1 MMTVNPLMNKI
12 GEIMRVISCQ
22 TMLCILFITALF
34 GGQKAMSQNTPDQGS
49 PIHIELAEKN
59 GFATM
64 THTGHQNNRI
74 GYRFHEHE
82 PIEFGKVPL
91 SESQANIDADEMNR
105 LEDEYKNSSQVFV
118 YTEHIEKD
126 EAWVKQDW
134 TFYMKPVQD
143 GVEILL
149 TVRTFNQGLPAYY
162 GIQQCFRL
170 GGESNN
176 EWRRKIAN
184 TPAFSEYELWRRQSG
199 DKKSLTRVMRNQTW
213 QVIPADEKTLGARTP
228 MGMAIDDLRT
238 RGNLMLEVSPYKAV
252 MQAPVDHGLITR
264 VDISET
270 WVCGIYWQNTSHVTN
285 HHPADCL
292 HSIVNIGNIPPF
304 SKRAIQGK
312 IYWFEG
318 SPDSLFAHFKND
330 FLEGKQHRRLE
341 IASCQF
347 PVSGDIT
354 ANADWIK
361 KQMRWAKVQSAELVQ
376 FPECALSGYGG
387 ADIKDFGD
395 YDWNLLKAETGS
407 ILELTKTLKLWVLLG
422 SSHRL
427 SRDHKPHNSL
437 YLVNPEGK
445 IIDRYDKRF
454 CTTGDLDYY
463 TPGDHFVTFDIND
476 IKCGLLICYD
486 VRFPELYREYSK
498 LGVEVL
504 FQSFYNARHRED
516 CIHPKIMPVTAQARA
531 ATNAFFMSLSNS
543 SAPYSWPCYSITPDG
558 LVEKKL
564 PANKA
569 GILLS
574 TIDAAKKYY
583 DPSKP
588 FRKETI
594 DGKLHSG
601 ATVQDPCSEDR
612 TVY

>member
-1 MMTVNPLMNKI
+1 MSALSYQTMFCIFLMTVLLN
-12 GEIMRVISCQ
+12 GQ
-22 TMLCILFITALF
+22 TAL
-34 GGQKAMSQNTPDQGS
+34 SQNTADHGS
-49 PIHIELAEKN
+49 HIHIELGVRS

-64 THTGHQNNRI
+64 THSEHKNNRI

-82 PIEFGKVPL
+82 PIEFGQVPL
-91 SESQANIDADEMNR
+91 SESQADINP
-105 LEDEYKNSSQVFV
+105 LEISELENEFKNATSVFV
-118 YTEHIEKD
+118 YQESIEKD
-126 EAWVKQDW
+126 KAWVKQDW
-134 TFYMKPVQD
+134 TFYMKPVHD

-149 TVRTFNQGLPAYY
+149 TVRTYNQGLPAFY
-162 GIQQCFRL
+162 GVQQCFRL
-170 GGESNN
+170 GGGSNI
-176 EWRRKIAN
+176 EWRRRIAN
-184 TPAFSEYELWRRQSG
+184 TPAFSEYELWQTQSG
-199 DKKSLTRVMRNQTW
+199 AQTSLTRVMRDQTW
-213 QVIPADEKTLGARTP
+213 QVIPAEEKTLGARTP
-228 MGMAIDDLRT
+228 LGMAIDYLRT
-238 RGNLMLEVSPYKAV
+238 GGNLMPEVGPYKAA
-252 MQAPVDHGLITR
+252 MLEPLDHGLITR
-264 VDISET
+264 VNIPET
-270 WVCGIYWQNTSHVTN
+270 WVCGIFWQNTSHVTN

-318 SPDSLFAHFKND
+318 SPDRLYAHYKKD
-330 FLEGKQHRRLE
+330 FLEHRRHHRLK
-341 IASCQF
+341 IAASQF
-347 PVSGDIT
+347 PVTSHIT
-354 ANADWIK
+354 ENAGWIK
-361 KQMRWAKVQSAELVQ
+361 KQMRQAKILGAELVQ

-387 ADIKDFGD
+387 ADIKDFAD
-395 YDWNLLKAETGS
+395 YDWTLLEAETRS
-407 ILELTKTLKLWVLLG
+407 VLELAKTLRLWVLLG

-427 SRDHKPHNSL
+427 SGDHKPHNSL

-454 CTTGDLDYY
+454 CTKGDLDHY
-463 TPGDHFVTFDIND
+463 TPGDHFVTFDINH

-498 LGVEVL
+498 LGAEVI

-531 ATNAFFMSLSNS
+531 ATNAFFMSLCNS
-543 SAPYSWPCYSITPDG
+543 SAPYSWPCYFITPDG

-594 DGKLHSG
+594 GGKLHSG
-601 ATVQDPCSEDR
+601 ETVQDPRSRDK

>member
-1 MMTVNPLMNKI
+1 
-12 GEIMRVISCQ
+12 MRKLSCQ
-22 TMLCILFITALF
+22 NILHILIIAGIF
-34 GGQKAMSQNTPDQGS
+34 GGQSALSQNTADHES
-49 PIHIELAEKN
+49 PIHIELGERS

-64 THTGHQNNRI
+64 THTGHKNNRI

-82 PIEFGKVPL
+82 PIEFGQVPL
-91 SESQANIDADEMNR
+91 SESQADINADEIHR
-105 LEDEYKNSSQVFV
+105 LEKEFKTSTRVFV
-118 YTEHIEKD
+118 YTEKIEKNK
-126 EAWVKQDW
+126 AWVKQEW
-134 TFYMKPVQD
+134 TFYMKPVHD

-149 TVRTFNQGLPAYY
+149 TVRTFNQGLPVYY
-162 GIQQCFRL
+162 GVQQCFRL
-170 GGESNN
+170 GGGSNI

-184 TPAFSEYELWRRQSG
+184 TPAFSEYELWRNQSG

-213 QVIPADEKTLGARTP
+213 QVIPAAEKTLGARTP

-238 RGNLMLEVSPYKAV
+238 GGNLMPEVGPYKAV
-252 MQAPVDHGLITR
+252 MQNPVDHGLITR
-264 VDISET
+264 VNIPET
-270 WVCGIYWQNTSHVTN
+270 WVCGIFWQNTSHVTN

-318 SPDSLFAHFKND
+318 SPDSLYAHFKKD
-330 FLEGKQHRRLE
+330 FLGEKQHHRLK
-341 IASCQF
+341 IATCQF
-347 PVSGDIT
+347 PVSGEIPE
-354 ANADWIK
+354 NADWIK
-361 KQMRWAKVQSAELVQ
+361 KQMQEAKIQGAELVQ

-387 ADIKDFGD
+387 ADIKNFAD
-395 YDWNLLKAETGS
+395 YDWNLLKAETGA
-407 ILELTKTLKLWVLLG
+407 ILELAKTLKLWVLLG

-427 SRDHKPHNSL
+427 SGDHKPHNSL
-437 YLVNPEGK
+437 YLVNPDGK

-498 LGVEVL
+498 SGVEVI

-516 CIHPKIMPVTAQARA
+516 CIHPKIMPVTAQVRA
-531 ATNAFFMSLSNS
+531 ATNAFFMSLTNS
-543 SAPYSWPCYSITPDG
+543 SAPYSWPCYFITPDG

-564 PANKA
+564 PANKP

-601 ATVQDPCSEDR
+601 KTIQDPRSENKA
-612 TVY
+612 VY

>member
-1 MMTVNPLMNKI
+1 MKRL
-12 GEIMRVISCQ
+12 SCQ
-22 TMLCILFITALF
+22 SILYILISVGIF
-34 GGQKAMSQNTPDQGS
+34 GGQSALSQNTADHGS
-49 PIHIELAEKN
+49 PIHIELGERS

-64 THTGHQNNRI
+64 VHTGHKNNRI

-82 PIEFGKVPL
+82 PIEFGQVPL
-91 SESQANIDADEMNR
+91 SESQANIDTDEINR
-105 LEDEYKNSSQVFV
+105 LEDEYKSSPQVFV

-134 TFYMKPVQD
+134 TFYMKPVDD

-149 TVRTFNQGLPAYY
+149 SVRTFNRGLPAYY
-162 GIQQCFRL
+162 GVQQCFRL
-170 GGESNN
+170 GGGSNI

-184 TPAFSEYELWRRQSG
+184 TPAFSEYELWRNQSE
-199 DKKSLTRVMRNQTW
+199 DKKSLTRVMRDQTW
-213 QVIPADEKTLGARTP
+213 QVIPAEEKTLGARTP

-238 RGNLMLEVSPYKAV
+238 QGNLMPEVGPYKAV
-252 MQAPVDHGLITR
+252 MQNPVDHGLITR
-264 VDISET
+264 VNIPET

-304 SKRAIQGK
+304 SRRAIQGK

-318 SPDSLFAHFKND
+318 SLDSLYAHFKKD
-330 FLEGKQHRRLE
+330 FLEEKQHHRLK
-341 IASCQF
+341 IATCQF
-347 PVSGDIT
+347 PVSSEISE
-354 ANADWIK
+354 NADWIK
-361 KQMRWAKVQSAELVQ
+361 KQMQEAKIQGAELVQ

-387 ADIKDFGD
+387 ADIKSFAD
-395 YDWNLLKAETGS
+395 YDWNLLKAETGT
-407 ILELTKTLKLWVLLG
+407 ILELAKTLKLWLVLG

-427 SRDHKPHNSL
+427 SGDHKPHNAL

-463 TPGDHFVTFDIND
+463 TPGDH
-476 IKCGLLICYD
+476 YD

-498 LGVEVL
+498 MGAEVI
-504 FQSFYNARHRED
+504 FQSFYNARHKEN
-516 CIHPKIMPVTAQARA
+516 CIHPKIMPVTAQVRA

-543 SAPYSWPCYSITPDG
+543 SAPYSWPCYFITPDG

-569 GILLS
+569 GILLF

-594 DGKLHSG
+594 GGKLHSG
-601 ATVQDPCSEDR
+601 KTVQDPRSRDK